1 MPLYEYRCLKCG
13 KRAEKIEK
21 MTGPYL
27 KKCPSCGAA
36 VERLMSAPAI
46 QFKGSG
52 WYVNDYGK
60 SSSAAAKSERNEGK
74 SDKSDGKSDKG
85 DGKSGKSE
93 KSESKESKGSDKP
106 AEKGSSGSKEKKTS
120 AKEK

>member
-13 KRAEKIEK
+13 KHVEKIEK
-21 MTGPYL
+21 VSPPHL

-60 SSSAAAKSERNEGK
+60 SSAAAGRT
-74 SDKSDGKSDKG
+74 DKG
-85 DGKSGKSE
+85 DGSPDKSDKSE
-93 KSESKESKGSDKP
+93 KSESKASDKP
-106 AEKGSSGSKEKKTS
+106 AEKGSAASKGKKPA